1 MKYLTAPIGFLFALL
16 GAWLAVWVSN
26 ILIYILSL
34 PLDLFVPLLLEDAPD
49 IVNFI
54 YYAITTGIIYFLT
67 LLYFIMQTYRCVNK
81 GVHWFDALMLL
92 FLAFVIIVICDHR
105 VAECLHPMLYDF
117 SMWASEEL
125 NFYVIS
131 GVDWLDVDF
140 SGDKIHPMQYNV
152 FDIAVVLVVVMVL
165 FTSDPDDV

>member
-1 MKYLTAPIGFLFALL
+1 
-16 GAWLAVWVSN
+16 
-26 ILIYILSL
+26 
-34 PLDLFVPLLLEDAPD
+34 
-49 IVNFI
+49 
-54 YYAITTGIIYFLT
+54 
-67 LLYFIMQTYRCVNK
+67 
-81 GVHWFDALMLL
+81 
-92 FLAFVIIVICDHR
+92 
-105 VAECLHPMLYDF
+105 MLYDF